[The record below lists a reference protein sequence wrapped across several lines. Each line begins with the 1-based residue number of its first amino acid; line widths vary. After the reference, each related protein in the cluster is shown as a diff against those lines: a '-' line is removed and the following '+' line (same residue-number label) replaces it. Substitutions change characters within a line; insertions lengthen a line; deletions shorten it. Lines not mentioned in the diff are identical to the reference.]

1 MRLRFSKKWIAALA
15 IFCVLS
21 LPTTSRA
28 INTGDIIVADGATGL
43 IFIDHLTGAQHV
55 LSGTVSVG
63 GAYIDVASNSAGE
76 VFALASDGPG
86 SIYKIDTVTGARSLI
101 AAGGH
106 LLYTRTI
113 DLAPDGAFYLAKES
127 LTEGLI
133 RVDPTSGSQTVVA
146 GGFIRAFVPA
156 GVGFGYV
163 ALGDAPTPPSYH
175 LYRVDLSSG
184 QLTQVSNTGFENPGG
199 LALDAS
205 GNVILTDASF
215 AVPNV
220 SRIDPTTGSAT
231 MLNAG
236 PFLTPW
242 GVTVESDG
250 SIIVADHQNAQSC
263 TRPEDHACPG
273 ALYRLG
279 AAGGQTLLTEKD
291 LFHDIAGADIYKGP
305 SVPTGVRKSTWTRL
319 KMIYR

>member
-1 MRLRFSKKWIAALA
+1 MRLRFLKSWITTLAL
-15 IFCVLS
+15 FCVIS
-21 LPTTSRA
+21 LPTISRA
-28 INTGDIIVADGATGL
+28 INTGDIIVADRATGL
-43 IFIDHLTGAQHV
+43 IFVDHVTGAQHV
-55 LSGTVSVG
+55 LSATD
-63 GAYIDVASNSAGE
+63 AYIDVASNSAGD
-76 VFALASDGPG
+76 VFALASNLPG
-86 SIYKIDTVTGARSLI
+86 SIYRIDTITGARSLLTT
-101 AAGGH
+101 GGH
-106 LLYTRTI
+106 LQSARTI
-113 DLAPDGAFYLAKES
+113 DLSPDGALYVARENS
-127 LTEGLI
+127 TEGLI
-133 RVDPTSGSQTVVA
+133 RVDPTSGIQTVVA

-156 GVGFGYV
+156 GAGLGYV
-163 ALGDAPTPPSYH
+163 ALGDSPTGYH

-199 LALDAS
+199 LALDTS

-215 AVPNV
+215 AVPSV

-279 AAGGQTLLTEKD
+279 AGGGQTLLTEKD

-305 SVPTGVRKSTWTRL
+305 SVPTSARKRTWTYV
-319 KMIYR
+319 KQIYR